1 VDKETRERVF
11 TKYNAR
17 DDMGK
22 PINGWPAY
30 GEGILTPAEIA
41 EIERRNEYFKWESR
55 GEKIVAE
62 LLKADADVISLV
74 ENDKQTYFA
83 ERLRRTWDSVFHKRP
98 REASPD
104 GCSIFWRSSKFRLEA
119 SYGLD
124 FVDGMCRK
132 GREKRDRSCLMVLLR
147 WIVGG
152 KPLVIVST
160 HLAKDPYDP
169 SQTATRVRQVAQIME
184 GLTEFTLQ
192 HRAYEAPV
200 ILMGDLNARH
210 FGEIRGIARTVWQV
224 KGSRIHKFLWN
235 ASDVPTGPTSI
246 TEARQARIDVVQYMS
261 SQLEIL
267 EVKDVPKLSPGDVIP
282 NETHPSDH
290 FPVGVTFLLKDDYQI
305 NKACARAWLE
315 CVAGREKVH
324 PLTDFELRNAFE
336 FFDRDRSD
344 LLDRNDLEEACCELG
359 STNFD
364 VDVQRG
370 LLECFPDQTITWQ
383 NFVRAY
389 EALLTAEK
397 MRCIGDL
404 EYAFKYFAR
413 GSGRIQVSTL
423 EKAFRE
429 ICPISFSD
437 EEVSGMIA
445 RLEFMEGDDGEDTV
459 DLNKFCKVVANA
471 SFPHRD
477 RRKFTKRDGPV
488 DKMDAPMTASSEF
501 QLTQNLAQMHCKLQK
516 TGSNDTIIR
525 ESSSPLPMIQ
535 AAVRLEDC

>member
-1 VDKETRERVF
+1 
-11 TKYNAR
+11 
-17 DDMGK
+17 
-22 PINGWPAY
+22 
-30 GEGILTPAEIA
+30 
-41 EIERRNEYFKWESR
+41 
-55 GEKIVAE
+55 
-62 LLKADADVISLV
+62 
-74 ENDKQTYFA
+74 
-83 ERLRRTWDSVFHKRP
+83 
-98 REASPD
+98 
-104 GCSIFWRSSKFRLEA
+104 
-119 SYGLD
+119 
-124 FVDGMCRK
+124 
-132 GREKRDRSCLMVLLR
+132 
-147 WIVGG
+147 
-152 KPLVIVST
+152 
-160 HLAKDPYDP
+160 
-169 SQTATRVRQVAQIME
+169 
-184 GLTEFTLQ
+184 
-192 HRAYEAPV
+192 
-200 ILMGDLNARH
+200 
-210 FGEIRGIARTVWQV
+210 V